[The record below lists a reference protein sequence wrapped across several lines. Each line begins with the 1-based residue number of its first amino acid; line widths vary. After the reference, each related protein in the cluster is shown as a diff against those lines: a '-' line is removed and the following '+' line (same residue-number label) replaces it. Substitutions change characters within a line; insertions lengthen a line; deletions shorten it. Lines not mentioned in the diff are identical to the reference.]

1 MRETFDELAGVVDL
15 FGALTREELLDACAE
30 LAFKSD
36 GASLDPAAF
45 SSAIDGALEAYVL
58 VETTVDGEP
67 VLLAGPTA
75 FPTLPAHA
83 TDLPHILDVERRSVD
98 RDAIAGRVL
107 ERIAQEVDS
116 ELDPARA
123 ETLLD
128 VTYDLETWATV
139 DVTEVRAGLDVLARE
154 P

>member
-1 MRETFDELAGVVDL
+1 MRQTFDELAGVVDL
-15 FGALTREELLDACAE
+15 FGALTHEELLDACAE

-36 GASLDPAAF
+36 GATLDPAAF
-45 SSAIDGALEAYVL
+45 ASAIDGALEAYVL
-58 VETTVDGEP
+58 VETTIDGESL
-67 VLLAGPTA
+67 LLAGPTA

-98 RDAIAGRVL
+98 RDAVAERVL
-107 ERIAQEVDS
+107 EQIAAEVDS
-116 ELDPARA
+116 ELDAPRA

-128 VTYDLETWATV
+128 VTYDLETWAAV
-139 DVTEVRAGLDVLARE
+139 DVTEVRAGLDIIARD

>member
-1 MRETFDELAGVVDL
+1 MRQTFDELAGVVDL

-36 GASLDPAAF
+36 GASLDPTAF
-45 SSAIDGALEAYVL
+45 SSAIGGALEAYVL
-58 VETTVDGEP
+58 VETTVDGEQ

-75 FPTLPAHA
+75 FPMLPDHA
-83 TDLPHILDVERRSVD
+83 TDLPHILNIERRSIE
-98 RDAIAGRVL
+98 RDVVAERVL

-116 ELDPARA
+116 ELDPVRA

-139 DVTEVRAGLDVLARE
+139 DVTEVRAGLDVLTRE